1 MRVSSNVTDQ
11 GDHRLMSHLNPDRRF
26 LLEHILLDKPI
37 VRAEGHYLYDAEGN
51 AYLDFLAQYGAVPF
65 GHNPNH
71 LWDAVRTVWVNRE
84 PSLVQPLISPAA
96 EALAALL
103 SQVSP
108 SGPGYVTFTNSGA
121 ETVEAAI
128 KLARAKTQR
137 PTILSTHQGFHGK
150 TLGALSATGNNTYRK
165 PFLLNTAHFDHIPY
179 ADLDALDRR
188 LSTGDVAGFIVEPI
202 QGEAGMITP
211 PRGYLSGA
219 AELCRKAKTLFI
231 LDEVQTG
238 LGRTGKLFA
247 AEHEGVEVDIL
258 LLAKALGGGL
268 VSLGA
273 CVAAENVWDSD
284 FGLYHSSTFAN
295 NHLSCSIG
303 LATVN
308 LLLENDQLLVRQV
321 AENGDYLRLGLERLV
336 QSYPKAFAEVSGRGL
351 MQGLRLA
358 EWNGEHSYFLSY
370 VSSTDTAV
378 PLVCGYLMAEHYILT
393 APAFNQSNVL
403 RIEPSLTIN
412 RSEIAR
418 LLLALDEVAQCITAG
433 DIAKLLYYIT
443 EPVPRKVAAPTRI
456 RSSTLRTVS
465 YGHKEPLRAVSR

>member
-1 MRVSSNVTDQ
+1 
-11 GDHRLMSHLNPDRRF
+11 MSYLNPDRRF
-26 LLEHILLDKPI
+26 LLEHIRFDKPI
-37 VRAEGHYLYDAEGN
+37 VRAEGHYLYDAEGD

-65 GHNPNH
+65 GHNPYR
-71 LWDAVRTVWVNRE
+71 LWDAVWRVWVNRE

-103 SQVSP
+103 SEVSP

-121 ETVEAAI
+121 EAVEAAI
-128 KLARAKTQR
+128 KLARAKTRR
-137 PTILSTHQGFHGK
+137 PTILGTHQGFHGK
-150 TLGALSATGNNTYRK
+150 TLGALSATGNSKYRE
-165 PFLLNTAHFDHIPY
+165 PFLLDTTNFNHIPY

-188 LSTGDVAGFIVEPI
+188 LSAGDVAGLIVEPI

-211 PRGYLSGA
+211 PSGYLSGA

-231 LDEVQTG
+231 LDEIQTG

-273 CVAAENVWDSD
+273 CVTADNVWDSD

-303 LATVN
+303 LATLN
-308 LLLENDQLLVRQV
+308 LLLENDQLLVREV
-321 AENGDYLRLGLERLV
+321 GEKGDYLRLGLERIV
-336 QSYPKAFAEVSGRGL
+336 QSYPKAFSEVNGRGL

-358 EWNGEHSYFLSY
+358 EWNGEQSYFLSY
-370 VSSTDTAV
+370 ASSTGTAV
-378 PLVCGYLMAEHYILT
+378 PLVCGYLMAEYHILT

-412 RSEIAR
+412 RSEIDR

-433 DIAKLLYYIT
+433 DVANLLYYLT
-443 EPVPRKVAAPTRI
+443 ERTLCKVAAPNRI
-456 RSSTLRTVS
+456 RSLTPRTVS
-465 YGHKEPLRAVSR
+465 YGYKEPLRAVSR